1 TVRKEDNYGLS
12 ITFRDSSARDE
23 AISYLS
29 KRHQDLVISS
39 QGSNALRAVM
49 TDARLSEARE
59 YAVQQNINILRN
71 RVNQL
76 GVAEP
81 VVQRQGADRIVVEL
95 PGIQDTARAKEIL
108 GATATLEFRLV
119 NTNVDQSAAASGRV

>member
-1 TVRKEDNYGLS
+1 
-12 ITFRDSSARDE
+12 
-23 AISYLS
+23 
-29 KRHQDLVISS
+29 
-39 QGSNALRAVM
+39 M
-49 TDARLSEARE
+49 TDERLKEARE

-81 VVQRQGADRIVVEL
+81 LVQRQGADRIVVEL

-119 NTNVDQSAAASGRV
+119 NTNVDQSAAASAACRATRK

>member
-1 TVRKEDNYGLS
+1 MS
-12 ITFRDSSARDE
+12 ITFRDSKARDE
-23 AISYLS
+23 AIAYLTP
-29 KRHQDLVISS
+29 RHRDLVISS
-39 QGSNALRAVM
+39 QGGNQLRAVM

-119 NTNVDQSAAASGRV
+119 NTTLTRPPLLPGAYRVIPK

>member
-1 TVRKEDNYGLS
+1 M
-12 ITFRDSSARDE
+12 
-23 AISYLS
+23 
-29 KRHQDLVISS
+29 ISS
-39 QGSNALRAVM
+39 QSGNQLRAVM

-81 VVQRQGADRIVVEL
+81 VVQRRGADRIVVEL
-95 PGIQDTARAKEIL
+95 PGRIPLARKK
-108 GATATLEFRLV
+108 F
-119 NTNVDQSAAASGRV
+119 SARPRRWNSVW